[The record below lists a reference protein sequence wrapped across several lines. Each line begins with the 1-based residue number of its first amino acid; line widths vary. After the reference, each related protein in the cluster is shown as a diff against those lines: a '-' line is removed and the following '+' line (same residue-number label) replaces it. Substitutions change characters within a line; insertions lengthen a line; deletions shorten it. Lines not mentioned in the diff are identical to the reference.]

1 MSKTD
6 SMPLKF
12 HKRLR
17 YARPLILGMLL
28 STLSVFQVTA
38 MAKDVIRCEGKG
50 ADPITIT
57 MDARKSA
64 NTSLHCIAASF
75 IYDLT
80 PCAPSNGF
88 GLSAPTGS
96 APLGPIVY
104 RWQDYIDHM
113 GGVASNVTKETQLVF
128 AGGFNFPGSG
138 YLEKWRFVVD
148 RISGEAKLFQTEENK
163 TTTKNYSCNRAKTK
177 F

>member
-6 SMPLKF
+6 LMPLKL
-12 HKRLR
+12 HQR
-17 YARPLILGMLL
+17 IIGMR
-28 STLSVFQVTA
+28 SITLSVLLISLSAFHVTA
-38 MAKDVIRCEGKG
+38 IAKDVIRCEGRG

-57 MDARKSA
+57 MDARKSGNA
-64 NTSLHCIAASF
+64 SLHCIAASF

-80 PCAPSNGF
+80 ACAPSNGF

-104 RWQDYIDHM
+104 RWQDYADHM
-113 GGVASNVTKETQLVF
+113 GGVASNVNKETQLAF
-128 AGGFNFPGSG
+128 AGGYNSPGSG
-138 YLEKWRFVVD
+138 YTEKWRFVVD
-148 RISGEAKLFQTEENK
+148 RVSGEAKLFQTEDNK